1 MKIASKNSF
10 TAKFYSLV
18 DSYYTTSEVYYRI
31 VYVNTNGKKSL
42 SPVISLSSPYLSTV
56 NLNIYPNPATSSNF
70 TIEYNNINQL
80 KGTIL
85 IKVNDL
91 QGLTVKQFSNTLTDG
106 LNFIPCVSSD
116 LNNGIYYLQLN
127 TAKESI
133 MQKFIVKK

>member
-1 MKIASKNSF
+1 MKIASKNSV

-31 VYVNTNGKKSL
+31 VYVNTNGQKSL

-91 QGLTVKQFSNTLTDG
+91 QGLTVKQFNSTLTDG
-106 LNFIPCVSSD
+106 LNFIPCASSD